1 MYLFFIGGGGGD
13 DFSNLFLK
21 SKLHFMFSSCVFRAY
36 FVRIL
41 YAHVRARFVRV
52 RARMRTHDRAYRA
65 RTKYAQNTH
74 EIRTIRT
81 KYARSCVSC
90 AYKIRTKY
98 ARYARNT
105 HGSCVSCAYEIRTI
119 RTIRTRTCAH
129 AYAYSI
135 FGLSRVGRTPLN
147 FYKFGNFDSAESK
160 FQNL

>member
-1 MYLFFIGGGGGD
+1 MYLFFIGGGEETISVI
-13 DFSNLFLK
+13 FFLK

-41 YAHVRARFVRV
+41 YAHVRART
-52 RARMRTHDRAYRA
+52 RTIRA
-65 RTKYAQNTH
+65 RTCAH
-74 EIRTIRT
+74 A
-81 KYARSCVSC
+81 YARSCVSC

-135 FGLSRVGRTPLN
+135 FGLSRGMGDPEAP
-147 FYKFGNFDSAESK
+147 KFSMSTGDSE
-160 FQNL
+160 NLWSI